1 MESKGSGGKEGAPGG
16 RNQGEW
22 RVCERGERW
31 RAWKWGGRWG
41 AGLVGCGV
49 GWGKIS

>member
-31 RAWKWGGRWG
+31 RAWKGAGAVGCRLSGLWGG
-41 AGLVGCGV
+41 VG
-49 GWGKIS
+49 